1 MVDLPKLWTLQAM
14 TLGKNGMILAK
25 NIEVVVIACALVFL
39 IIDHANSCD
48 VFSSTNQ
55 CRKRKKLGSIVGGGG
70 GICQC
75 HRLLSEPTAG
85 VGDGVNAKTTL
96 TKGSPPPQ
104 AHAWS
109 PYLPL
114 LYCTSFYIYLSIHP
128 KYRIKW
134 YINCNLLHCNSL
146 VTGFPRWFSLP
157 SPSLHWTAHQL
168 KRILFQ
174 VRQRVSACPNW
185 LKDHL
190 RWPTCPEMPCRNV
203 RVPKVQ
209 NFLWFGFYEY
219 PKILPG
225 LCAGSWA
232 LQFSASSQGGKASV
246 ISGPCGAW
254 RRAHGKVGDW
264 KVVWRSPN
272 AHKCLSVHCTCMCVC
287 VNWRCKKYTDRSIS
301 IYIYTSLIYS
311 TSSIFFICNNPN
323 NKFHQ
328 LFEGVVYSQTGN
340 PPSCQ
345 WV

>member
-1 MVDLPKLWTLQAM
+1 MCPS
-14 TLGKNGMILAK
+14 
-25 NIEVVVIACALVFL
+25 FS
-39 IIDHANSCD
+39 DHANSCD

-55 CRKRKKLGSIVGGGG
+55 CRKRKKLGPIVGGGG

-75 HRLLSEPTAG
+75 HPLLSEPTAG
-85 VGDGVNAKTTL
+85 VGDGWDGVNAKATL

-128 KYRIKW
+128 KYRIKL

-203 RVPKVQ
+203 PVPKVQ
-209 NFLWFGFYEY
+209 NLLWFDVIWFLWISQDLATVCAPVLGHSSFLLP
-219 PKILPG
+219 PKG
-225 LCAGSWA
+225 AR
-232 LQFSASSQGGKASV
+232 QVSSQVRVGLGGELMERWGTGRWCRDLQMHISV
-246 ISGPCGAW
+246 YLWI
-254 RRAHGKVGDW
+254 
-264 KVVWRSPN
+264 
-272 AHKCLSVHCTCMCVC
+272 VHACMCTSLFVC
-287 VNWRCKKYTDRSIS
+287 
-301 IYIYTSLIYS
+301 IYIYILLLLLYIIYIYIS
-311 TSSIFFICNNPN
+311 CM
-323 NKFHQ
+323 HVCVCQ
-328 LFEGVVYSQTGN
+328 LKMQKIHRSFYL
-340 PPSCQ
+340 PMYIYIYIPL
-345 WV
+345 